1 MRPLGLRPDT
11 TKLYAQYPAA
21 QAQVAT
27 IRARE
32 RERMRARK
40 ERRIEAAMRHVRLKR
55 AALKLAQM
63 PRDAKKLMYR
73 ALANAVREEIS
84 KIRRASKREYQDISQ
99 KCRRRQWTDWLR
111 HQAGTGDLDALAVL
125 RRRRPTRDVDRDGIN
140 GTARCHPPVPGHR
153 RDSVTKQGTIIYGI
167 GASAVR
173 DEGDT
178 LRVSRGAELDAV
190 QAALRMA
197 LERFG
202 KRINVT
208 GSDAFKK
215 QIIIAAT
222 SLPIVFDDPAL
233 EQRRLQHVNPATAR
247 PNATFN
253 IRTRPL
259 ARKVDNGSGL
269 VTTATTVVSNP
280 AGPTKTQSTRHT
292 RARR

>member
-1 MRPLGLRPDT
+1 VAGDSINGNGQLRP
-11 TKLYAQYPAA
+11 PSPG
-21 QAQVAT
+21 
-27 IRARE
+27 
-32 RERMRARK
+32 
-40 ERRIEAAMRHVRLKR
+40 RRH
-55 AALKLAQM
+55 
-63 PRDAKKLMYR
+63 
-73 ALANAVREEIS
+73 
-84 KIRRASKREYQDISQ
+84 
-99 KCRRRQWTDWLR
+99 
-111 HQAGTGDLDALAVL
+111 
-125 RRRRPTRDVDRDGIN
+125 DG
-140 GTARCHPPVPGHR
+140 
-153 RDSVTKQGTIIYGI
+153 VTKHGTIIYRV

-178 LRVSRGAELDAV
+178 LRVSRGAEQDAI

-202 KRINVT
+202 KTITVN
-208 GSDAFKK
+208 GSDAFKE
-215 QIIIAAT
+215 QIIVAAT
-222 SLPIVFDDPAL
+222 AANLPIVFDDPAL